1 MNLFQL
7 FKNVSP
13 FVKPYKWLVFITLV
27 LTLIGS
33 LMAQVNAI
41 VLDWTVDEVNGLIT
55 AGEKWG
61 QRAAHIIILISSV
74 LLGKE
79 ILSAGITFAQN
90 YFGERMRIYVSR
102 DLAQSVIEKVLTFK
116 MAFFNSGDN
125 ATGKLQARI
134 DQGVSSLSR
143 TVQNFFIDL
152 LPLFTSA
159 LLALILMFVAN
170 VYVGLVALA
179 IVPIYF
185 WITYRQ
191 ARRLKGWRREMRSH
205 LETKSQGI
213 KNIIDSINVIKSF
226 NREQIEAQKQLDI
239 QNQVTENQMK
249 TRKVAF
255 YYNGVKSFVKQVG
268 TVLVIILTAYLVLI
282 DYPGMTIGKIMYHVM
297 LFSNVIAPIT
307 QLQRIFDD
315 VNDALIYA
323 EGFFGILNS
332 EEEVE
337 PSGSYRPEKI
347 HGKFE
352 IKHVDFTYPNG
363 NQALFDVNM
372 TIDPGKITALVG
384 LSGAGKSTIV
394 NLLDKFYEPQVGQIL
409 LDGVDLRE
417 YDTQYLRENIGLVLQ
432 KNHIFDGTI
441 EENILYGNPKASHE
455 DVVEAAKKSH
465 LYDQVMELPKQFDN
479 NAADLS
485 GGQQQRVAIARM
497 FLKNPPII
505 FLDEPTASLDA
516 IATEQI
522 KNSIDAIKKDRT
534 VIIISH
540 SISQIIDADY
550 IYALQQGRVEEDG
563 DPDSIYKKG
572 GIYKDII
579 DASARSLNIEK
590 IARTIEDK
598 NYPCRDAIDRVSTF
612 LIHFSNA
619 FFSTNPNIFY
629 FSRFYERHENRI
641 TSKHRNK
648 KTYQFLETNRY
659 DYHRYYYLFG
669 AYHWNKYVA

>member
-7 FKNVSP
+7 FKNVRP
-13 FVKPYKWLVFITLV
+13 FVKPYKWLVFITLL

-41 VLDWTVDEVNGLIT
+41 VLDWTVDQVNGLVT

-61 QRAAHIIILISSV
+61 QAAAHIVILISVV

-79 ILSAGITFAQN
+79 ILSALITFAQN
-90 YFGERMRIYVSR
+90 YFGERMRIFVSR
-102 DLAQSVIEKVLTFK
+102 DLAQSVIEKVLTFR
-116 MAFFNSGDN
+116 MAYFNTSDN

-159 LLALILMFVAN
+159 LLALILMFIAN

-179 IVPIYF
+179 IVPVYF

-191 ARRLKGWRREMRSH
+191 AKKLKGWRREMRNH

-226 NREQIEAQKQLDI
+226 NREQIEGQKQLDI

-282 DYPGMTIGKIMYHVM
+282 GYPGMTIGKIMYHVM

-323 EGFFGILNS
+323 EGFFGILDS

-337 PSGSYRPEKI
+337 PSGNYKPERI
-347 HGKFE
+347 QGCFE
-352 IKHVDFTYPNG
+352 MKHVDFTYPNG

-372 TIDPGKITALVG
+372 TIEPNKITALVG

-394 NLLDKFYEPQVGQIL
+394 NLLDKFYEPQKGTII

-417 YDTQYLRENIGLVLQ
+417 YDTKFLRENIGLVLQ

-441 EENILYGNPKASHE
+441 EENILYGKPNATHE
-455 DVVEAAKKSH
+455 EVVEAAKKSYI
-465 LYDQVMELPKQFDN
+465 YDQIMQLPKQFEN
-479 NAADLS
+479 KASDLS
-485 GGQQQRVAIARM
+485 GGQQQRIAIARM

-522 KNSIDAIKKDRT
+522 KNSLDAIKKDRT

-540 SISQIIDADY
+540 SISQIIDADL
-550 IYALQQGRVEEDG
+550 IYALQTGRVEESG
-563 DPDSIYKKG
+563 DPDEIYKKG
-572 GIYKDII
+572 GIYKEII

-590 IARTIEDK
+590 IARTI
-598 NYPCRDAIDRVSTF
+598 N
-612 LIHFSNA
+612 
-619 FFSTNPNIFY
+619 
-629 FSRFYERHENRI
+629 
-641 TSKHRNK
+641 
-648 KTYQFLETNRY
+648 
-659 DYHRYYYLFG
+659 
-669 AYHWNKYVA
+669 

>member
-7 FKNVSP
+7 FKNIRP
-13 FVKPYKWLVFITLV
+13 FVKPYKWLVLITLI

-41 VLDWTVDEVNGLIT
+41 VLDWTVDSINGLIT
-55 AGEKWG
+55 EGVNWG
-61 QRAAHIIILISSV
+61 AQAIRIITIISIV

-79 ILSAGITFAQN
+79 VLSALITYAQN
-90 YFGERMRIYVSR
+90 YFGERMRIFVSR

-116 MAFFNSGDN
+116 MAFFNSADN
-125 ATGKLQARI
+125 STGKLQARI

-159 LLALILMFVAN
+159 LLALILMFIAN

-179 IVPIYF
+179 IVPVYF

-191 ARRLKGWRREMRSH
+191 AKRLKGWRREMRSH

-249 TRKVAF
+249 TRRVAF

-332 EEEVE
+332 EKEIE
-337 PSGSYRPEKI
+337 PSGDYRPEKI

-372 TIDPGKITALVG
+372 TIDPGRITALVG

-417 YDTQYLRENIGLVLQ
+417 YDTRYLRDNIGLVLQ

-441 EENILYGNPKASHE
+441 EENILYGNPNATHE
-455 DVVEAAKKSH
+455 EVVEAAKKSH
-465 LYDQVMELPKQFDN
+465 LYDQVMALPKQFQN

-550 IYALQQGRVEEDG
+550 IYALQTGRVEEDG
-563 DPDSIYKKG
+563 DPDTIYKKG
-572 GIYKDII
+572 GVYKDII

-590 IARTIEDK
+590 IAQTISDK
-598 NYPCRDAIDRVSTF
+598 D
-612 LIHFSNA
+612 
-619 FFSTNPNIFY
+619 
-629 FSRFYERHENRI
+629 
-641 TSKHRNK
+641 
-648 KTYQFLETNRY
+648 
-659 DYHRYYYLFG
+659 
-669 AYHWNKYVA
+669 